1 MKIIRKKIKGIDEDV
16 PAKWVM
22 NGPLKELDFSK
33 WGMERLAS
41 DKELSSSN
49 VDDRRT
55 KIHTGLLDEPKTTS
69 TSPDKISDRDLPT
82 AEPLKPLGNFVSR
95 SMRSPQRSE
104 RMMPG
109 PYEKLWHRA
118 VAADKAEGLDEDA
131 PANAAGAGNIAGLGV
146 GAAGEPGISPRIQ
159 KKIQRKNEDEADTQD
174 AVLGMWR
181 RKTPQIAEGTEGVSV
196 KSFVVEKGKFAGH
209 DTFVVPSDMFHNARM
224 QKKKGAHWT
233 KYVGS
238 GVHAEAIRQHAKAN
252 YGKPIILQ
260 DENTGAMCYASYGGK
275 K

>member
-1 MKIIRKKIKGIDEDV
+1 MKIIRKRIKEAINPNDEGEGTLLPIRLTPPSTFMSDTDKDASKIMNRPPKPDVPDVLDSPIGKEYIQKMGIERKPITAPILPHRLSADDELRVDVDYIKRIKGI
-16 PAKWVM
+16 
-22 NGPLKELDFSK
+22 
-33 WGMERLAS
+33 
-41 DKELSSSN
+41 
-49 VDDRRT
+49 
-55 KIHTGLLDEPKTTS
+55 
-69 TSPDKISDRDLPT
+69 
-82 AEPLKPLGNFVSR
+82 
-95 SMRSPQRSE
+95 
-104 RMMPG
+104 
-109 PYEKLWHRA
+109 
-118 VAADKAEGLDEDA
+118 DEDA

-146 GAAGEPGISPRIQ
+146 GAAGEPGISPRVQ
-159 KKIQRKNEDEADTQD
+159 KKIQRKNRVEADTRS